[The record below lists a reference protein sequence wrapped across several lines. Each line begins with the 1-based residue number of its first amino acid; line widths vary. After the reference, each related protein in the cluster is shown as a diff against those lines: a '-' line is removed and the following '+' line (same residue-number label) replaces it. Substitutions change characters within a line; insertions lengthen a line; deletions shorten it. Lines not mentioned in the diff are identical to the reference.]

1 MPKHGGSPRIWRWL
15 CAGLVAALPIGTA
28 IALHQPDGSR
38 ALGRFHDDSTVLT
51 ITAADQNSAA
61 DQAVRL
67 QALLGQHSVL
77 AADLMRSRIRG
88 DDDFVQAADAAL
100 NKNTDDMSK
109 LVGQL
114 FGDGAAKAFAPMW
127 SQHVVDLVT
136 YAGALADHNDSARRT
151 TDAELKIS
159 ENKLA
164 DFFAGASK
172 GRLSKAD
179 ARAAVEMHV
188 DHLTE
193 QADAYAKKDYDTAD
207 KLYREG
213 FQHTY
218 ALGLALD
225 DALLPKADVAVL
237 QKPIWRL
244 RSQLGELLAE
254 HAVLIE
260 DTTRAAASNTPD
272 FNAAGKQM
280 NANTQDI
287 SAAIGTLFSASA
299 GRQFQ
304 GMWASHV
311 DALVSYGAATA
322 AKDQARQEKAKTRL
336 KTFEG
341 QMASFL
347 GTATNHKLTDA
358 QYAAALRDHDQMLMR
373 HADAYAAKDYVQ
385 AHDVGYETYDHMFDL
400 ARTLADAFGES
411 VAEKLPR
418 GGAQT
423 GFGGEAGV
431 VATW

>member
-1 MPKHGGSPRIWRWL
+1 MPKHGGSPRIGRWL
-15 CAGLVAALPIGTA
+15 CAGLVAALPIGA
-28 IALHQPDGSR
+28 AVALHRPDSPHAVGT
-38 ALGRFHDDSTVLT
+38 FHDDNAIYTAAAEPN
-51 ITAADQNSAA
+51 TAADQAI
-61 DQAVRL
+61 RL
-67 QALLGQHSVL
+67 QALLGQHSAL

-88 DDDFVQAADAAL
+88 DDDFVQAANAAL
-100 NKNTDDMSK
+100 NKNTDDMSA

-114 FGDGAAKAFAPMW
+114 FGAGAAKVFSPMW
-127 SQHVVDLVT
+127 SEHIVGLVT
-136 YAGALADHNDSARRT
+136 YAGALADHNDSERKTAK
-151 TDAELKIS
+151 AELLEY
-159 ENKLA
+159 ENGLA
-164 DFFAGASK
+164 DFFSGASK
-172 GRLSKAD
+172 GRLPRAD
-179 ARAAVEMHV
+179 ARAAVHMHV
-188 DHLTE
+188 DHLTG
-193 QADAYAKKDYDTAD
+193 QADAYAAKDYATAD

-225 DALLPKADVAVL
+225 NALLPKADVAVL
-237 QKPIWRL
+237 QQPIWRL

-272 FNAAGKQM
+272 FTAAGDEM

-299 GRQFQ
+299 GKQFQ

-322 AKDQARQEKAKTRL
+322 AKDRGRQQAAKIRL
-336 KTFEG
+336 ATFET
-341 QMASFL
+341 QMSSFL
-347 GTATNHKLTDA
+347 GGATNHKLTDA
-358 QYAAALRDHDQMLMR
+358 QYAAALRDHDQMLMQ
-373 HADAYAAKDYVQ
+373 HADAYAAKDYVK
-385 AHDVGYETYDHMFDL
+385 AHDIGYDTYNHMFEL

-411 VAEKLPR
+411 VAEKLPQ

-423 GFGGEAGV
+423 GYGGEAGL

>member
-15 CAGLVAALPIGTA
+15 CAGLVAALPIGA
-28 IALHQPDGSR
+28 AVVLHKPDTPR
-38 ALGRFHDDSTVLT
+38 ALGSFHDDSAVFAPAAEQN
-51 ITAADQNSAA
+51 TAADQAI
-61 DQAVRL
+61 RL

-100 NKNTDDMSK
+100 NKNTTDMSA

-114 FGDGAAKAFAPMW
+114 FGPAAAKTFSPLW
-127 SQHVVDLVT
+127 SQHIVGLVT
-136 YAGALADHNDSARRT
+136 YAGALADHNNSERKSAK
-151 TDAELKIS
+151 AELLEY

-164 DFFAGASK
+164 DFFSGASQ
-172 GRLSKAD
+172 GRLPRAD
-179 ARAAVEMHV
+179 ARAAVHMHV

-193 QADAYAKKDYDTAD
+193 QADAYVDKDYATAD
-207 KLYREG
+207 KLYRQG

-225 DALLPKADVAVL
+225 NALLPKADVAVL
-237 QKPIWRL
+237 QQPIWRL

-272 FNAAGKQM
+272 FTAAGDEM

-299 GRQFQ
+299 GKQFQ

-322 AKDQARQEKAKTRL
+322 AKDQARQDTAKGRL
-336 KTFEG
+336 ATFEK
-341 QMASFL
+341 QMSAFL

-358 QYAAALRDHDQMLMR
+358 QFAAALRDHDQMLMQ
-373 HADAYAAKDYVQ
+373 HADAYAVKDYVK
-385 AHDVGYETYDHMFDL
+385 AHDIGYETYNHMFDL

-411 VAEKLPR
+411 VAEKLPV

-423 GFGGEAGV
+423 GYGGEAGL

>member
-28 IALHQPDGSR
+28 VVLHEPDSPR
-38 ALGRFHDDSTVLT
+38 ALGTFHDDSTVL
-51 ITAADQNSAA
+51 IPAAQQNTAADL
-61 DQAVRL
+61 AVRL
-67 QALLGQHSVL
+67 QAMLGQHSVL

-88 DDDFVQAADAAL
+88 DDDFVQAANAAL
-100 NKNTDDMSK
+100 NKNTDDMSG
-109 LVGQL
+109 LIGQL
-114 FGDGAAKAFAPMW
+114 FGTPAAKSFSPLW

-136 YAGALADHNDSARRT
+136 YAGALADHNDSARKSS
-151 TDAELKIS
+151 DARLVVS

-164 DFFAGASK
+164 DFFSAASK
-172 GRLSKAD
+172 GRLSKSD
-179 ARAAVEMHV
+179 ARSAVEMHV

-193 QADAYAKKDYDTAD
+193 QADAYAKKDYPAAD
-207 KLYREG
+207 KLYRAG

-225 DALLPKADVAVL
+225 DALLPKSDVAIL
-237 QKPIWRL
+237 QQPIWRL

-272 FNAAGKQM
+272 FSAAGDQM
-280 NANTQDI
+280 NGNTQDI

-299 GRQFQ
+299 GKQFQ

-322 AKDQARQEKAKTRL
+322 AKDQTRQQAAKARLA
-336 KTFEG
+336 TFET
-341 QMASFL
+341 QMSAFL
-347 GTATNHKLTDA
+347 AGATHNRLTKA
-358 QYAAALRDHDQMLMR
+358 QYAAALRDHDQMLMQ
-373 HADAYAAKDYVQ
+373 HADAYAAKDYVK
-385 AHDVGYETYDHMFDL
+385 AHDVGYETYNHMFDL

-411 VAEKLPR
+411 VAEKLPQ

-423 GFGGEAGV
+423 GYGGEAGL

>member
-15 CAGLVAALPIGTA
+15 CAGLVAALPIGA
-28 IALHQPDGSR
+28 AVALHRPDNPHAVGT
-38 ALGRFHDDSTVLT
+38 FHDDSAVFVPAAEQN
-51 ITAADQNSAA
+51 TAADQAI
-61 DQAVRL
+61 RL

-88 DDDFVQAADAAL
+88 DDDFVQAANAAL
-100 NKNTDDMSK
+100 NKNTDDMSA

-114 FGDGAAKAFAPMW
+114 FGADAAKAFSPMW
-127 SQHVVDLVT
+127 SQHIVGLVT
-136 YAGALADHNDSARRT
+136 YAGALADHNDSERKTAK
-151 TDAELKIS
+151 AELLEY

-164 DFFAGASK
+164 DFFSGASK
-172 GRLSKAD
+172 GRLSQSD
-179 ARAAVEMHV
+179 ARSAVHMHV
-188 DHLTE
+188 DHLTG
-193 QADAYAKKDYDTAD
+193 QADAYVAKDYTTAD

-225 DALLPKADVAVL
+225 NALLPKADVAVL
-237 QKPIWRL
+237 QQPIWRL

-272 FNAAGKQM
+272 FAAAGDEM

-299 GRQFQ
+299 GKQFQ

-322 AKDQARQEKAKTRL
+322 AQDRGRQQAAKIRL
-336 KTFEG
+336 ATFET
-341 QMASFL
+341 QMSTFL
-347 GTATNHKLTDA
+347 GGATNHKLTDA
-358 QYAAALRDHDQMLMR
+358 QYAAALRDHDQMLMQ
-373 HADAYAAKDYVQ
+373 HADAYAAKDYVK
-385 AHDVGYETYDHMFDL
+385 AHDIGYDTYNHMFEL

-411 VAEKLPR
+411 VAEKLPQ

-423 GFGGEAGV
+423 GYGGEAGL